1 MLTPEQVSNYI
12 TDVIDCEMVDEEL
25 DRIQE
30 HMIEETKHPNPDK
43 QRQKERIKNLT
54 LLFQALLKAKS
65 EQPRKEVIE
74 NVSND
79 NSSSTENCSTRPAH
93 DPTRRKGVW
102 NVLKEKITGS
112 GQWDNHSC
120 EENGDIQRGIG
131 EHKSHGR

>member
-1 MLTPEQVSNYI
+1 MLTPEQVNNYI

-25 DRIQE
+25 DRIQH

-112 GQWDNHSC
+112 GQ
-120 EENGDIQRGIG
+120 
-131 EHKSHGR
+131 